1 MKRILAIL
9 LGAVVSLSAVVSAH
23 EGEDDMKGMKVMGNT
38 HPSPLET
45 PQATHQ
51 THHMP
56 GATQKAGTGAPEGI
70 APPSPT
76 DPDPMA
82 MMETMEP
89 TDRWMTMLHGYAFLN
104 LNRQG
109 GPAGDRNFES
119 QNHLMAMAV
128 RKWGG
133 GKLSLLGTFTL
144 EPATIPDRGSSQL
157 FQRGETFN
165 DVLLIDRQHQHD
177 LFVQLAVAWEK
188 SLNDT
193 FKLRVYVAPRGEPA
207 LGPVAYPHRPS
218 ASENP
223 TATLSH
229 HNQDST
235 HIANDVAT
243 LSLTAS
249 IFTIEGSVFS
259 GREPDENRWDVEQRN
274 PDSFSGRIWA
284 RPTRDLALQVS
295 VGKLKH
301 PEAIEDGDQTRTT
314 ASISYQR
321 GFDDGYLAVTAI
333 LGHNQTADG
342 AEWGNTL
349 EGTWKFAR
357 SNFVYARLEDVDR
370 DLYELV
376 NKRQRPQGVPH
387 EKTRVQAGT
396 LGYVRN
402 VPLIK
407 EAETGLGADLTLHSF
422 DSRLD
427 SIYSGHPVSAHFFF
441 RVRFSSGVGMDH
453 GMSHGGMK
461 M

>member
-1 MKRILAIL
+1 MKRILAVL
-9 LGAVVSLSAVVSAH
+9 LGAVVSLPAVVSAH

-56 GATQKAGTGAPEGI
+56 GATQKAGTGAHEGM

-76 DPDPMA
+76 DPDLMA

-89 TDRWMTMLHGYAFLN
+89 TDGWMTMLHGYAFLN
-104 LNRQG
+104 VNRQG
-109 GPAGDRNFES
+109 GPGERNFES

-128 RKWGG
+128 RKWAG

-207 LGPVAYPHRPS
+207 LGPVAYPHRLS

-235 HIANDVAT
+235 HIANDVVT

-249 IFTIEGSVFS
+249 IFTVEGSVFS
-259 GREPDENRWDVEQRN
+259 GREPDENRWDVEQRS

-284 RPTRDLALQVS
+284 RPTRELALQVS
-295 VGKLKH
+295 AGKLKH
-301 PEAIEDGDQTRTT
+301 PEAIEDGDQTRAT

-342 AEWGNTL
+342 AEWGTTL
-349 EGTWKFAR
+349 EATWKFAR

-407 EAETGLGADLTLHSF
+407 EAETGLGADLQL
-422 DSRLD
+422 
-427 SIYSGHPVSAHFFF
+427 
-441 RVRFSSGVGMDH
+441 
-453 GMSHGGMK
+453 
-461 M
+461 